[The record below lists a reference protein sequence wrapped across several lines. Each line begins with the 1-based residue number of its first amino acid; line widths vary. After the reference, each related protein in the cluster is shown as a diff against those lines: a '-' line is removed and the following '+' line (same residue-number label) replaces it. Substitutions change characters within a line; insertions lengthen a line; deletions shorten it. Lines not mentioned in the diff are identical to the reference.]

1 MNGKT
6 INIIEAF
13 QQYHRV
19 ISQASATEGEARE
32 IRSTALDT
40 SMTSRVKEAFSMD
53 QLKSEFDRIKPADI
67 QARLKGK
74 SLADMV
80 IIATQLAQL
89 VPVAGD
95 I

>member
-1 MNGKT
+1 MQGKT
-6 INIIEAF
+6 INIIDAYR
-13 QQYHRV
+13 QYHSV
-19 ISQASATEGEARE
+19 ISQANATEVEARQ

-40 SMTSRVKEAFSMD
+40 SLTSRVKEAFSMD

-67 QARLKGK
+67 QEKIKGK
-74 SLADMV
+74 SLPDMV

-89 VPVAGD
+89 APVVGD